1 MIKSMT
7 GFGRAVLDNDE
18 LNVQVEVKTLN
29 SKFLDTSIKLSSLYF
44 DKEIE
49 VKKLIGD
56 KLERG
61 KMSVSINYTTKKAD
75 NNQVTVN
82 MPLVSSYFKELKKAA
97 QTLETGEQDIFRM
110 VMMLPDAYL
119 KQTDEDTKEKDW
131 EVIKKVIIEAID
143 RCDQY
148 RIDEGAVLREKLI
161 DYVDNIVTLLAKVEE
176 RDPERLVKIRE
187 RLNKQ
192 VSDFVNNENFDPNRF
207 EQELIYYIE
216 KLDISEEKVR
226 LTNHLNLF
234 KTTLE
239 SDASRGKKLT
249 FISQEI
255 GREINTI
262 GAKANDADIQKLV
275 VNMKDYLEK
284 IKEQLFNII

>member
-1 MIKSMT
+1 MT
-7 GFGRAVLDNDE
+7 GFGRSVLDNEE
-18 LNVQVEVKTLN
+18 LSVQVEIKTLN
-29 SKFLDTSIKLSSLYF
+29 SKFSDTSIKISSLYF

-49 VKKLIGD
+49 VKKLVGD

-61 KMSVSINYTTKKAD
+61 KMSVSINYTSKSAD
-75 NNQVTVN
+75 SNQVTVN
-82 MPLVSSYFKELKKAA
+82 MPLVTSYFNELKKAA
-97 QTLETGEQDIFRM
+97 ETLNTGEQDIFRM

-119 KQTDEDTKEKDW
+119 KGADEDTKEKDW
-131 EVIKKVIIEAID
+131 KIIKSVLLDAIE

-148 RIDEGAVLREKLI
+148 RIDEGSVLNEKLV
-161 DYVDNIVTLLAKVEE
+161 DYINNIELLLEKVEE
-176 RDPERLVKIRE
+176 RDPERIIKIRE

-226 LTNHLNLF
+226 LVNHLELF
-234 KTTLE
+234 KKTLA
-239 SDASRGKKLT
+239 SDVSRGKKLT

-275 VNMKDYLEK
+275 VNMKDFLEK

>member
-1 MIKSMT
+1 MT

-131 EVIKKVIIEAID
+131 EVIKK
-143 RCDQY
+143 
-148 RIDEGAVLREKLI
+148 
-161 DYVDNIVTLLAKVEE
+161 
-176 RDPERLVKIRE
+176 
-187 RLNKQ
+187 
-192 VSDFVNNENFDPNRF
+192 
-207 EQELIYYIE
+207 
-216 KLDISEEKVR
+216 
-226 LTNHLNLF
+226 
-234 KTTLE
+234 
-239 SDASRGKKLT
+239 
-249 FISQEI
+249 
-255 GREINTI
+255 
-262 GAKANDADIQKLV
+262 
-275 VNMKDYLEK
+275 
-284 IKEQLFNII
+284 

>member
-1 MIKSMT
+1 MT

>member
-1 MIKSMT
+1 MT
-7 GFGRAVLDNDE
+7 GFGRAVLDNEE
-18 LNVQVEVKTLN
+18 LNVQVEIKTLN
-29 SKFLDTSIKLSSLYF
+29 SKFLDTNIKISSLYY

-49 VKKLIGD
+49 VKNLVGD

-61 KMSVSINYTTKKAD
+61 KVGVAINYTPKSVESNK
-75 NNQVTVN
+75 VKVN
-82 MPLVSSYFKELKKAA
+82 MPLVTSYFNELKLAAKEL
-97 QTLETGEQDIFRM
+97 QTNQDDIFRM

-119 KQTDEDTKEKDW
+119 KETDEDSKEKHWKLIRKVLEEAIQNCDQFRIEEG
-131 EVIKKVIIEAID
+131 EVLKHKLTDYLEQISDLLKKVN
-143 RCDQY
+143 
-148 RIDEGAVLREKLI
+148 K
-161 DYVDNIVTLLAKVEE
+161 
-176 RDPERLVKIRE
+176 RDPERLIKIRE

-192 VSDFVNNENFDPNRF
+192 VSDFVSNENFDPNRF

-226 LTNHLNLF
+226 LSNHLKLFAENL
-234 KTTLE
+234 
-239 SDASRGKKLT
+239 DAAVSRGKKLT

-262 GAKANDADIQKLV
+262 GAKANDAEIQKLV
-275 VNMKDYLEK
+275 VNMKDNLEK

>member
-7 GFGRAVLDNDE
+7 GFGRAVLDNQE
-18 LNVQVEVKTLN
+18 MNVQVEVKTLN
-29 SKFLDTSIKLSSLYF
+29 SKFLDTNIKISSLYY

-49 VKKLIGD
+49 VKNLISD
-56 KLERG
+56 QLERG
-61 KMSVSINYTTKKAD
+61 KVNISISYTPKSEEGNK
-75 NNQVTVN
+75 VRVN
-82 MPLVSSYFKELKKAA
+82 MPLVRSYFNELNLAAEELQTNKE
-97 QTLETGEQDIFRM
+97 DIFRM

-119 KQTDEDTKEKDW
+119 KETDEDSKEKHW
-131 EVIKKVIIEAID
+131 QQVRGVLLEAINK
-143 RCDQY
+143 CDEF
-148 RIDEGAVLREKLI
+148 RIAEGEVLKNKLST
-161 DYVDNIVTLLAKVEE
+161 YVDEIEILLEKVNS
-176 RDPERLVKIRE
+176 RDPERMVKIRE

-192 VSDFVNNENFDPNRF
+192 VSDFVNSENFDPNRF

-226 LTNHLNLF
+226 LANHLKLF
-234 KTTLE
+234 KETLGGD
-239 SDASRGKKLT
+239 SSRGKKLN

-262 GAKANDADIQKLV
+262 GAKANDAEIQRFV

-284 IKEQLFNII
+284 IKEQLYNII